1 MIALHLEA
9 NLKTVEQ
16 VGTTPYLGTRVETEG
31 QTTVLSALNRSRA
44 SCEDS

>member
-16 VGTTPYLGTRVETEG
+16 VGTTPYLGTRVE
-31 QTTVLSALNRSRA
+31 SRDGGKNHGA
-44 SCEDS
+44 IGAE